1 MCTMCNVTFDTPDY
15 TRLTLTQIF
24 LCFCVCVFLRVNFNL
39 IFKAFSYT
47 TKGPNDALLQAIDDT
62 LTS

>member
-24 LCFCVCVFLRVNFNL
+24 LCFCVCVFLQVNFNL

-47 TKGPNDALLQAIDDT
+47 TKDQMMLSYKPSMT
-62 LTS
+62 R